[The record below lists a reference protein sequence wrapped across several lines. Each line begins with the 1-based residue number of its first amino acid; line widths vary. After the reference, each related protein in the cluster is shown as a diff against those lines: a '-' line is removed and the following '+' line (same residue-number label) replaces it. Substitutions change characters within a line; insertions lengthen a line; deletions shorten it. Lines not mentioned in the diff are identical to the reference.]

1 MWIFPVSFLLSVS
14 ELWMK
19 DSLRM
24 SSWALAKHRSTDLI
38 FQTTYWLVEEI
49 VDKLHSAGLAVV
61 FLPPA
66 LVNLSFQH
74 SDCSR
79 WAEAQFILSLS
90 IVVILWTRP
99 QDSYWS
105 AGSWTRSDRRFI
117 TELWSDDSG
126 GLREEEWLQK
136 CFIQPEVIV
145 ESAGDGWASDE
156 ATQVNHLFSDQLTGV
171 IESSPASVWEQHRNT
186 HTCYRI

>member
-38 FQTTYWLVEEI
+38 DQTTYWLVEEI

-74 SDCSR
+74 SDCPR

-117 TELWSDDSG
+117 TVSCDQMTAGVYGRRSDCRSVSFSLKWS
-126 GLREEEWLQK
+126 
-136 CFIQPEVIV
+136 
-145 ESAGDGWASDE
+145 
-156 ATQVNHLFSDQLTGV
+156 
-171 IESSPASVWEQHRNT
+171 
-186 HTCYRI
+186 